1 MGNTCSRTERTDKVV
16 FLDAISSTAE
26 STTMVLRVTTLE
38 NNNVEVRVRS
48 IGFVCEVKAAV
59 TETLSSASAP
69 APLCSHTLDFDL
81 YAQGHEN
88 AMEDERRL
96 ASYGLGDGSTIFALP
111 SVPAKPREG
120 DKAMAS
126 HGGSS
131 FPGTITR
138 DNCDGTYDVDF
149 DHRAA
154 RLLFCGAYVCG
165 AYGVDFNKHPAVP
178 EGSIKV
184 DEGELPVVLL

>member
-1 MGNTCSRTERTDKVV
+1 MGNTSSHTEHTDKVV
-16 FLDAISSTAE
+16 FLDDISSAAE
-26 STTMVLRVTTLE
+26 PATMALRVTTLE

-48 IGFVCEVKAAV
+48 MGLVCEVKAAV
-59 TETLSSASAP
+59 VSETLSSASAP

-96 ASYGLGDGSTIFALP
+96 VSYGLGDGSTIFALP
-111 SVPAKPREG
+111 SAPPKPREG
-120 DKAMAS
+120 DRAMAS
-126 HGGSS
+126 HKGSTCK
-131 FPGTITR
+131 FAGTITR

-149 DHRAA
+149 HHRT
-154 RLLFCGAYVCG
+154 R
-165 AYGVDFNKHPAVP
+165 DRAVP

-184 DEGELPVVLL
+184 DGGELSLTHTSATHVQPVALL